1 MHRHELELTREQRSQ
16 SRQAPTD
23 LDSALEYAPEFLR
36 DGGSLDVPYDL
47 AALAVRAIDRI
58 MADDSEW
65 RDLWQD
71 AAGGDTNA
79 AFDTVR
85 GLRMVLSA
93 LREVA

>member
-1 MHRHELELTREQRSQ
+1 MCHTTWRHLR
-16 SRQAPTD
+16 
-23 LDSALEYAPEFLR
+23 YAP
-36 DGGSLDVPYDL
+36 
-47 AALAVRAIDRI
+47 IDRI